1 MKTEI
6 IQHFMKLFKLRR
18 VGEETTWQ
26 ECAVVLEPACLY
38 DSLLE
43 LFADFSTDKLNKEEM
58 SHYRY
63 LKKAVK
69 QFEGMLFC
77 GLSMEDKCEI
87 ADAMSDF
94 TEKLKHS
101 IFILDQTFQRSMMNR
116 YDSETR
122 MLICKLYT
130 ISTVA
135 QSVMHY
141 ILHLRRVQEGCVLTD
156 YLKTITYRCYRIQNS
171 LDERFGK
178 DGSLY
183 DPNSNK
189 EIELAVK
196 GFINKIFNNGNT

>member
-1 MKTEI
+1 
-6 IQHFMKLFKLRR
+6 MKLFKLRR
-18 VGEETTWQ
+18 VGENTTWQ
-26 ECAVVLEPACLY
+26 ECSVVLEPACLY

-87 ADAMSDF
+87 ADAMTDY
-94 TEKLKHS
+94 TDRLKNELVL
-101 IFILDQTFQRSMMNR
+101 LDQTFQRSMMNR
-116 YDSETR
+116 YDTDVR
-122 MLICKLYT
+122 LLICKLYT

-135 QSVMHY
+135 QSVLHY
-141 ILHLRRVQEGCVLTD
+141 ILHLRKAQEGCVLTD
-156 YLKTITYRCYRIQNS
+156 YLRTITYRCYRIQNS

-189 EIELAVK
+189 DIEISVK
-196 GFINKIFNNGNT
+196 CFINKIFINDSR